1 MKKPVPGPARR
12 VLLAVCR
19 DYYRTFRLHAVPV
32 GVDGRPLLPGRSAGQ
47 LPGLPPYHEALA
59 CCLQEALHWGEPY
72 VFYRTGGIISWIV
85 GLVNRRELAGGIV
98 GGEVLAYAGADEE
111 ALRDLRR
118 QGVPA
123 EAARRYLARLRPWP
137 AARIREAAWALSA
150 AFYQISGWQPELLD
164 ENRRKAMQQRQIAEA
179 MDEQRKRG
187 ADAPAHYPVEK
198 ERLLLSLIKAGDRNG
213 ARRVLNETLGVMFL
227 SSPKLVVLRA
237 RAIEMM
243 GYLTR
248 AAVEDNAQME
258 PLLEQNHQWM
268 RKLIAARDFETLAH
282 VLMQALDAFM
292 EGIYSRSRGVGHPAL
307 LRVLDYI
314 NRHYQ
319 RNLSLEEAARAAG
332 LSAFHV
338 SHLLKQRTGRTFLQ
352 HLTQRRVRQAMQLL
366 EQTDQSCPEIAYA
379 TGFCDQSY
387 FIKQFKRVAGVTPAR
402 YRRDNLCRRRTA
414 EPALEPASAQ

>member
-1 MKKPVPGPARR
+1 VQKTVFKPARR
-12 VLLAVCR
+12 VLLTVCR
-19 DYYRTFRLHAVPV
+19 DYYRSFRLHAVPV
-32 GVDGRPLLPGRSAGQ
+32 DVAGHPLLPGRTFEQ
-47 LPGLPPYHEALA
+47 LPGLPPYNEALA
-59 CCLQEALHWGEPY
+59 CCLQEALCWGEPY
-72 VFYRTGGIISWIV
+72 IFFRMSGVVSWIV
-85 GLVNRRELAGGIV
+85 GLVDRRELVGGIV
-98 GGEVLAYAGADEE
+98 GGEVLAYDGADKE
-111 ALRDLRR
+111 ALSALRHD
-118 QGVPA
+118 GVPLD
-123 EAARRYLARLRPWP
+123 AARRYVARLRPWSS
-137 AARIREAAWALSA
+137 ARIRDAASALSA

-179 MDEQRKRG
+179 MDAQRKLG
-187 ADAPAHYPVEK
+187 AEASAHYPVDK

-227 SSPKLVVLRA
+227 SSPKLVILRA

-248 AAVEDNAQME
+248 AAVEDNVEME

-292 EGIYSRSRGVGHPAL
+292 DGIYSHSRGIGHPGL
-307 LRVLDYI
+307 LRVLEYI
-314 NRHYQ
+314 NQNFQ
-319 RNLSLEEAARAAG
+319 RNLTLQEAAQAAG

-338 SHLLKQRTGRTFLQ
+338 SRLLKRHTGRTFLQ

-366 EQTDQSCPEIAYA
+366 ERTDQSCPEIAYA

-387 FIKQFKRVAGVTPAR
+387 FIKQFKRVAGVTPGR
-402 YRRDNLCRRRTA
+402 YRRDNLCRRRDTVA
-414 EPALEPASAQ
+414 ASAP

>member
-1 MKKPVPGPARR
+1 MKNRNVMPVRR

-19 DYYRTFRLHAVPV
+19 DYYRTFRLHACPV
-32 GVDGRPLLPGRSAGQ
+32 GVDGQPLLPGRVAAQ
-47 LPGLPPYHEALA
+47 LPGLPSYHEATA

-72 VFYRTGGIISWIV
+72 VFYRTGGIISWMV
-85 GLVNRRELAGGIV
+85 ALVNRRELAGGIL
-98 GGEVLAYAGADEE
+98 GGEVLAYAGGQDEV
-111 ALRDLRR
+111 LRDLLR
-118 QGVPA
+118 QGVDPA
-123 EAARRYLARLRPWP
+123 AARRYVARLSQWP
-137 AARIREAAWALSA
+137 AARIREAAWALAA
-150 AFYQISGWQPELLD
+150 AFYQISGWKPELLD
-164 ENRRKAMQQRQIAEA
+164 ENRLKATQQRQIAEA
-179 MDEQRKRG
+179 MDAQRKRG
-187 ADAPAHYPVEK
+187 TGDPVNYPVEK

-248 AAVEDNAQME
+248 AAVEDNALME

-292 EGIYSRSRGVGHPAL
+292 EGIYSRSRGAGHPGL
-307 LRVLDYI
+307 NRVLDFI
-314 NRHYQ
+314 NQNYHQ
-319 RNLSLEEAARAAG
+319 ELSLAEAARIAG
-332 LSAFHV
+332 LSVFRV

-402 YRRDNLCRRRTA
+402 YRRDNLCRRRMA
-414 EPALEPASAQ
+414 DPAPAQ